1 MGSEDLG
8 NLSLGRTQANTNRKA
23 SSDAALTMPSRHVF
37 RAAPVPDC
45 LWIHFLVCRAC
56 GLNLSPYKIVRT

>member
-23 SSDAALTMPSRHVF
+23 SSDAALLRR
-37 RAAPVPDC
+37 RATYSGPPP
-45 LWIHFLVCRAC
+45 FLTACRFTYWC
-56 GLNLSPYKIVRT
+56 VGRVV